1 MRENGIVYDA
11 KGNATDMYVDEGNF
25 ATAFST
31 KGDLYQ
37 TGKMGLLR
45 PI

>member
-31 KGDLYQ
+31 KEIFIKQ
-37 TGKMGLLR
+37 GKMGLLR